1 MSKTQEY
8 DTIYYICKVNSI
20 DGVVHIFNVPKEI
33 LDNIYAKY
41 GWKACTVAE
50 QVTAW
55 IADNF
60 TVITAA
66 TRNRNHYVQAH
77 LWKKV
82 LHWNQQTL

>member
-1 MSKTQEY
+1 MSETKEY
-8 DTIYYICKVNSI
+8 VCIYYMYRVHDEI
-20 DGVVHIFNVPKEI
+20 VVVDRIHTPKGI
-33 LDNIYAKY
+33 LYNIYAKY

-66 TRNRNHYVQAH
+66 TRNCNHYVQAH
-77 LWKKV
+77 LTGMD
-82 LHWNQQTL
+82 NNDIM